1 MLWISVIFFPAID
14 LTHNSPKYYLYSVL
28 PIILFS
34 IFPTLIVI
42 KFRLFS
48 ATNMTNSILLYIPF
62 FHTWLDQI
70 DSPNLYKAGLATN
83 RGELPL
89 LHFFF
94 STMGGSLLKSL
105 LWGLIVLVQLH
116 GYRGCFDKERMGL
129 LEIKEF
135 VRSSPNVTDHLL
147 HSWVDDHKS
156 DCCHWERVTC
166 NSIIGHLTHFSL
178 FGWLVSVTQFSV
190 SIIHNSKMM
199 EPIVK
204 RLFGKSKTL
213 FP

>member
-1 MLWISVIFFPAID
+1 MLQIPSGCLWIMLKRHEQLSIYYQMRSEWISVIFFSAID
-14 LTHNSPKYYLYSVL
+14 LTRNSPKYHLYSLL

-83 RGELPL
+83 RGVLPL

-94 STMGGSLLKSL
+94 FHNGRVLDEELIVGFDSSGSTSWVQRL
-105 LWGLIVLVQLH
+105 LWQREDGSVRNKGVCEVQPQC
-116 GYRGCFDKERMGL
+116 Y
-129 LEIKEF
+129 
-135 VRSSPNVTDHLL
+135 RSSSP
-147 HSWVDDHKS
+147 
-156 DCCHWERVTC
+156 
-166 NSIIGHLTHFSL
+166 FM
-178 FGWLVSVTQFSV
+178 GWW
-190 SIIHNSKMM
+190 
-199 EPIVK
+199 P
-204 RLFGKSKTL
+204 
-213 FP
+213 